1 MSKKIPVYV
10 SLFGLAFI
18 LLSATIDLDNLFNYA
33 NQDLPN
39 YINKDNTNGNPIDD
53 KVATLG
59 RVLFYDKQLSNN
71 GTIACASCHIQGNG
85 FGDPAVQ
92 SVGLDGGFT
101 GRHSMRLIN
110 ARFALE
116 TRFFWDER
124 AVTLEDQTT
133 QPIQDHVEMGFSGT
147 NGDPD
152 INDLIDIL
160 SEVDYY
166 NTLFTFAFGDE
177 EVTENRLQLAL
188 AQFVRS
194 IQSFDS
200 RFDDGLVQV
209 NNINQPFP
217 NFTAEENQ
225 GKNLYLAPPP
235 NGGAGCA
242 ACHQP
247 PEFDID
253 PQSLNNGI
261 IGVAGDPNA
270 IDLTNTRAPSIRDI
284 VQTDGSLNGP
294 LMHDGSIASLLE
306 LVNHYNAIPNNPANT
321 NLDPRLLGPG
331 GQPQNLN
338 FTQAEKDALVA
349 FLETLSGTNVYT
361 DERWSDPFD
370 PDGSIDIIGGILST
384 NDLVAEARFQM
395 YPNPVVNQ
403 LNIEGPNDVCN
414 YTVYNM
420 QGQQLKTGTLN
431 GNSIVNMSDL
441 SSGIYLFRIVDLTN
455 KTLFTNRLI
464 KQ

>member
-1 MSKKIPVYV
+1 MSKNLPVYV
-10 SLFGLAFI
+10 ALFGLAFI
-18 LLSATIDLDNLFNYA
+18 LLSATVDLDNLFNYA

-53 KVATLG
+53 RVATLG

-71 GTIACASCHIQGNG
+71 GTIACASCHIQENG

-92 SVGLDGGFT
+92 SVGLSGGLT

-124 AVTLEDQTT
+124 ATTLEDQTT
-133 QPIQDHVEMGFSGT
+133 QPIQDHIEMGFSGT

-166 NTLFTFAFGDE
+166 DTLFTFAFGDE
-177 EVTENRLQLAL
+177 EVNENRMQLAL

-194 IQSFDS
+194 IQSFDT

-253 PQSLNNGI
+253 PHSLNTGI

-270 IDLTNTRAPSIRDI
+270 MDLTNTRAPSIRDI
-284 VQTDGSLNGP
+284 VKTDGSLNGP
-294 LMHDGSIASLLE
+294 LMHDGSITSLLE

-331 GQPQNLN
+331 GQPQSLN

-370 PDGSIDIIGGILST
+370 PDGSIQIIGGILST
-384 NDLVAEARFQM
+384 NDLVSESSFQM
-395 YPNPVVNQ
+395 YPNPVSDQ
-403 LNIEGPNDVCN
+403 LHISGPDANYA
-414 YTVYNM
+414 YTVYNL
-420 QGQQLKTGTLN
+420 QGQQLKDGTLN
-431 GNSIVNMSDL
+431 GSTTLSMGNL
-441 SSGIYLFRIVDLTN
+441 SSGLYLLRIVDERSKVMVT
-455 KTLFTNRLI
+455 KRII
-464 KQ
+464 KN